1 MQQRVSLCHLYLSIF
16 NCWYISVVLLVLDC
30 LNCYYL
36 FLFSVSS
43 IPCPLSAPAVRSLLL
58 SYATSILLSV
68 SFVLMVL
75 LGFVL
80 PSLSSLASCSCII
93 HSLTSVFALARSS
106 VAVLRT
112 PSLLLS
118 LCRSTDRLSLAY
130 LRPFRPDKPLSRSLA
145 VRVVLSSVRR
155 VPSLRLACRLKV
167 FGLTASPW
175 ACWPKRLGWTAA
187 VVVGFPELL
196 YECVCLQD
204 K

>member
-58 SYATSILLSV
+58 SCATSILLSV

-106 VAVLRT
+106 VAVLRS
-112 PSLLLS
+112 PSH
-118 LCRSTDRLSLAY
+118 
-130 LRPFRPDKPLSRSLA
+130 
-145 VRVVLSSVRR
+145 SV
-155 VPSLRLACRLKV
+155 
-167 FGLTASPW
+167 ASPFTVSQYRS
-175 ACWPKRLGWTAA
+175 AITCLLASLSARQAALSFSCCSSRLVFRT
-187 VVVGFPELL
+187 
-196 YECVCLQD
+196 
-204 K
+204 